1 MEDDPLIGLL
11 LLQLFFILLN
21 AVFACAEIAVLS
33 VNEVKLNKLAAE
45 GDKRAAR
52 LSRLTSQPARFW
64 LLYRYQSHLPAS

>member
-21 AVFACAEIAVLS
+21 AALLPS
-33 VNEVKLNKLAAE
+33 P
-45 GDKRAAR
+45 RA
-52 LSRLTSQPARFW
+52 FW

>member
-21 AVFACAEIAVLS
+21 AVFARIKRTSLRRRATNAPRDS
-33 VNEVKLNKLAAE
+33 AALLPSP
-45 GDKRAAR
+45 RA
-52 LSRLTSQPARFW
+52 FW